1 MDRMISFVDSLSEFP
16 LLIIF
21 HVTETD
27 DIFDKMRGVIT
38 FNDVCNN
45 EFINTKIHL
54 QMR

>member
-1 MDRMISFVDSLSEFP
+1 MDRMISFVDSLSDFP

-21 HVTETD
+21 HVTETE
-27 DIFDKMRGVIT
+27 DIFDKMPGVT
-38 FNDVCNN
+38 TCNDVSNN